1 MILVLL
7 MRKLI
12 FTYFILAKG
21 HLASKWPL
29 PLSWAMWNNILCLT
43 ELDEML
49 KVTLGQNFQGDAVEE
64 NDRDYMLI

>member
-1 MILVLL
+1 MMILVLL

-29 PLSWAMWNNILCLT
+29 ALSWAMWNNILCLT

-49 KVTLGQNFQGDAVEE
+49 KGDLGAEFPRRCSGGE
-64 NDRDYMLI
+64 